1 MPIYMDRHDVSEEVT
16 AAIVAKL
23 HQEDLKIQHKFN
35 CRGLTYWFDDKRK
48 TAFCLVEAPNK
59 QCLIDMHNNAHGVIP
74 HRIIEVDANIVESFL
89 GRIEDPE
96 KSKDTN
102 LNIINEPAFRAI
114 MVTGIKHFPYLNARA
129 ETLILSLKIFNQN
142 IFTTISRFKGRV
154 VNQNRDYFMVSF
166 ESVSHAINCAVQ
178 VQTDFKDWK
187 VKNKVD
193 NIKLKTGMSAG
204 VPVTDKEAVFED
216 TIKRAERLYYISRA
230 KIVVSNEV
238 SELYQNENQNV
249 AFLKENV
256 TPLSPDDEKLLNDL
270 MDYMEVIWKDSSFNI
285 SDLSKELGLSKSN
298 LYRKMITLT
307 GTSPNTFIK
316 EFRLKRALN
325 YIRVK
330 KGNISEI
337 AFETGF
343 GSPSY
348 FTKCFQQ
355 KFGLSPSDY
364 LHLIEN

>member
-1 MPIYMDRHDVSEEVT
+1 
-16 AAIVAKL
+16 
-23 HQEDLKIQHKFN
+23 LKN
-35 CRGLTYWFDDKRK
+35 
-48 TAFCLVEAPNK
+48 
-59 QCLIDMHNNAHGVIP
+59 
-74 HRIIEVDANIVESFL
+74 
-89 GRIEDPE
+89 
-96 KSKDTN
+96 
-102 LNIINEPAFRAI
+102 
-114 MVTGIKHFPYLNARA
+114 
-129 ETLILSLKIFNQN
+129 FNQN
-142 IFTTISRFKGRV
+142 IFTTISKFKGRV

-187 VKNKVD
+187 VKNKVE

>member
-1 MPIYMDRHDVSEEVT
+1 MPIYMDRHDVSDEVT

-129 ETLILSLKIFNQN
+129 ETLNLSLKIFNQN

>member
-1 MPIYMDRHDVSEEVT
+1 MDRHDVSEEVT

-129 ETLILSLKIFNQN
+129 ETLNLSLKNFNQN
-142 IFTTISRFKGRV
+142 IFTTINRFKGRV